1 MANRV
6 MGYVI
11 CGYNSVDNLMS
22 EQSSPF
28 RRWTTGSGAGS
39 SYRHHEH
46 RNMYNKQMSEGSTQV
61 PSSGG
66 GSNVSRWSLGLEH
79 LLADPAGAAAFAHF
93 LAKEF
98 AAENIRFWWSCEQ
111 YAATSDASCRGSL
124 AAEIWQRHLA
134 DGAPEPVNV
143 DAAARRA
150 AALLLAHDP
159 PPTELFQ
166 QAQKQIFNVMKFDS
180 YPRFLRSAV
189 HAECARAD
197 LRGQPLPYAQ
207 PREPETDTTKLKKSA
222 SNASERRRSGGGS
235 LLPWKLRPGR
245 ERSNSTQP
253 SEQPPIT
260 DVVKSSQTAPGQCSL
275 CRVVLPDG
283 ATSVV
288 GVEAGVTVGR
298 LVDRLLQ
305 RRNLLCTTYDVLLK
319 DANQGTST
327 TVDLSSPSTVLG
339 GREAAVERRCVV
351 RIELGTRCVAV
362 RCRAARRLRHVLRPV
377 LARYAPAAGPAP
389 ARAVLRDGQLLHP
402 DTTMQE
408 LDGARLQIVEVSETG
423 EYRAAA
429 DARLDARDD
438 DADSLSD
445 FNAYDALR
453 QQDDQQSVSTA
464 SGSSRGSAGAAGRVR
479 AALRPGPPLHHHP
492 PDFLEN
498 LRETQRQRL
507 QNKSPPGG
515 AAPPSPPS
523 PPRSPA
529 LARAPPPLPP
539 KPSLRH
545 APTVV

>member
-1 MANRV
+1 MV
-6 MGYVI
+6 VWYTSDGK
-11 CGYNSVDNLMS
+11 DES

-61 PSSGG
+61 SSSTGG

-79 LLADPAGAAAFAHF
+79 LLADPAGAEAFAHF

-111 YAATSDASCRGSL
+111 YSATTEPTRRGAL

-134 DGAPEPVNV
+134 DKAPEPVNV

-150 AALLLAHDP
+150 AALLLAADP
-159 PPTELFQ
+159 PPPDLFQ

-180 YPRFLRSAV
+180 YPRFLRSGV

-197 LRGQPLPYAQ
+197 LRGLPLPYA
-207 PREPETDTTKLKKSA
+207 PHRDNDTDTTKLKKSA

-235 LLPWKLRPGR
+235 LLPWKLRTGR
-245 ERSNSTQP
+245 ERSNSTQQN
-253 SEQPPIT
+253 EPPVVT
-260 DVVKSSQTAPGQCSL
+260 DVVKSSQSAPGQCAL

-288 GVEAGVTVGR
+288 GVEPALTVAR
-298 LVDRLLQ
+298 LVERLLQ

-319 DANQGTST
+319 DANQGTT
-327 TVDLSSPSTVLG
+327 TTIDPSSPSTVLS
-339 GREAAVERRCVV
+339 GREAVVERRCVV
-351 RIELGTRCVAV
+351 RLEVAGRAVAV

-377 LARYAPAAGPAP
+377 LAKYARAHPH
-389 ARAVLRDGQLLHP
+389 RAVLRDGVVLHP
-402 DTTMQE
+402 DTIMQE

-423 EYRAAA
+423 EYRASVS
-429 DARLDARDD
+429 DTRDRDD

-445 FNAYDALR
+445 LAVRLQDDTR
-453 QQDDQQSVSTA
+453 QQDEQSVGSA
-464 SGSSRGSAGAAGRVR
+464 SSSRGSTGGAGCTGGRVR

-507 QNKSPPGG
+507 QNKGESPP
-515 AAPPSPPS
+515 ASPP
-523 PPRSPA
+523 PA
-529 LARAPPPLPP
+529 ARTPPPLPP
-539 KPSLRH
+539 KPSHRQ